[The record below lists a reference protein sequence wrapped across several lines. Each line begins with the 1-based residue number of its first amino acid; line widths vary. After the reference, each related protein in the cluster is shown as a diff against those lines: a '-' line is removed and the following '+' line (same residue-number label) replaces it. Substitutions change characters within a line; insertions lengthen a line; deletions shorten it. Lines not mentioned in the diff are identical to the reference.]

1 MNLRWVPV
9 IWLLSLILLQP
20 RNARG
25 QGGDREDQ
33 AHEDVLTLKQRLDR
47 LQAEHQ
53 QIIIRLDE
61 LKQLLQSN
69 TQLAK
74 SAVPPRPQPPST
86 LEIHGENFRG
96 DRNARVA
103 IIEYADF
110 ECPYCGEYENNVF
123 PQLLRD
129 YIETCKLKYFYRDL
143 PLPMHPFAVPA
154 ARAARCA
161 GEQGKYWEMLD
172 SLFAKQNALSAPALL
187 DRAQTLGLDT
197 AKFTEC
203 LSSDKYNEDI
213 RKNISDAQKFGIDGT
228 PTFFIG
234 TIEGDVVNIKNGI
247 KGSSPFEVF
256 KTDLDA
262 LVLNFEM
269 AAPSSAAEERGGG
282 FCDCSLLSH

>member
-262 LVLNFEM
+262 LL
-269 AAPSSAAEERGGG
+269 PSTGAVST
-282 FCDCSLLSH
+282 H